1 MKGALR
7 TRHQPTK
14 FPTCEKKKKICSY
27 KATKTTGAAVVK
39 GSGGR
44 THPMFAALPGSVIHK
59 VLVLES

>member
-39 GSGGR
+39 GSGGG
-44 THPMFAALPGSVIHK
+44 ALPGSIIHK

>member
-14 FPTCEKKKKICSY
+14 FPTCEKKNSVPIKQQ
-27 KATKTTGAAVVK
+27 KTTSAAVAK
-39 GSGGR
+39 GSRGR

-59 VLVLES
+59 VLALES